1 MNDKKEK
8 LLNKNNSSNLNKNEN
23 NNNNYVKII
32 PDFKDEEESFNNIN
46 ISSELL
52 DNKRINNENK
62 NKSNNNITF
71 IFNNTNNISNSI
83 IINKNDLNKN
93 NENFFNRDTI
103 INLNSIIK
111 DNSKLCVF
119 VSSNK
124 NSKTKIFKDEEFAL
138 VEDENLTTYFHGNK
152 FFSKINNVEK
162 IENENKDIIKFLLPK
177 NIYDKNNNP
186 IKGFNENDINLNV
199 NKEQFSVFIR
209 DINNFINAENYKNI
223 ETNFHK
229 KIKKFITIII
239 LLSIFLLIDFV
250 LIFVL
255 SYNLSQK
262 NYILFLCF
270 AIVFMIF
277 GIFFLLY
284 SILFLKNKNFL
295 LIKKKFFF
303 MEKKKDEIEKFVFKW
318 NKTFFNEKDIN
329 LEIPILFDY
338 ILFNMN
344 FSKYEVYINPYKNPL
359 LLENEQM
366 NINLNYLK

>member
-8 LLNKNNSSNLNKNEN
+8 LLNQNNNSHSKNNE

-32 PDFKDEEESFNNIN
+32 PDFKDEEDSFNNIN

-52 DNKRINNENK
+52 DNKRNNNENK

-124 NSKTKIFKDEEFAL
+124 NSKIKTFKNEEFAL

-152 FFSKINNVEK
+152 FFSKINNVQK

-177 NIYDKNNNP
+177 NIYDQNNNL
-186 IKGFNENDINLNV
+186 IKGFNENDIDLNV

-223 ETNFHK
+223 EIKFQK
-229 KIKKFITIII
+229 KIKKCVIFSI
-239 LLSIFLLIDFV
+239 LLSIFIFIDFF
-250 LIFVL
+250 LIFFL
-255 SYNLSQK
+255 NYNLSQN

-270 AIVFMIF
+270 AIVIIIF
-277 GIFFLLY
+277 SAFFLLY

-295 LIKKKFFF
+295 LIKEKIFF

-329 LEIPILFDY
+329 IEIPILFDY

-344 FSKYEVYINPYKNPL
+344 FSRYEVYINPYKNPL
-359 LLENEQM
+359 LLDNDQM
-366 NINLNYLK
+366 NINLKYLK